1 MNALSI
7 VIVNWNA
14 LGLLRECLDSIRE
27 NPPPFAC
34 ETIVVDN
41 ASGDGSAS
49 SVAREYPWAR
59 LIANPRNLG
68 FAAACNQGARAA
80 SAALLV
86 FLNPDAR
93 VHAGTLAGAASFMDG
108 HPEAG
113 IMGCRTLN
121 PDGSP
126 QASAFAFPGKL
137 RIFAYVAGLNRF
149 FKLSRFTDHSTL
161 STPDYVQGSFL
172 AVRREIFE
180 KCGGFDE
187 SFFLY
192 FEEVDLCRRVK
203 AAGSAVYYYPGIS
216 ITHHGGASGGN
227 SPAGLGHFIAS
238 GLKLFRKYRGA
249 REEDRLRRALR
260 RALRLRL
267 LLGFIRSPRG
277 FASRREALT
286 GVLAGLD
293 GAEGRE

>member
-1 MNALSI
+1 MNVLSI

-41 ASGDGSAS
+41 ASGDGSVP

-80 SAALLV
+80 SAPLLV

-93 VHAGTLAGAASFMDG
+93 VHAGTLAGAASFMSG

-121 PDGSP
+121 RDGSP
-126 QASAFAFPGKL
+126 QATAFAFPGKL
-137 RIFAYVAGLNRF
+137 RIFAYVAGLNRI

-161 STPDYVQGSFL
+161 STPEYVQGSFL
-172 AVRREIFE
+172 AVRREVFE

-203 AAGSAVYYYPGIS
+203 AAGFAVYYYPGVS
-216 ITHHGGASGGN
+216 ITHHGGCSGGD

-238 GLKLFRKYRGA
+238 GLRLVRKYRGA
-249 REEDRLRRALR
+249 REESRLRRTLR
-260 RALRLRL
+260 WALRLRL
-267 LLGFIRSPRG
+267 LLEFIRSPRG
-277 FASRREALT
+277 FAAGKRA
-286 GVLAGLD
+286 LAGVSDAL
-293 GAEGRE
+293 AEMEGR